1 MNTNKHYF
9 ITVNFN
15 NYKYTI
21 DYVNSIKKNRRNS
34 VIIIVDNNSKNIDR
48 IELNHIYS
56 EDKEVVL
63 VYNEE
68 NIGYFKALN
77 VGLDRI
83 IDRDSHVIIG
93 NNDLVFNEDFL
104 NKLESL
110 ELSDDILAIAPNII
124 TLDGVHQNPHVL
136 KRFSKLVKFFHRAY
150 FSNYFIGQLIFKLSD
165 FYKSKKRM
173 RDKKG
178 NNTSK
183 EIFMGYGACYI
194 LTPAFFKHYN
204 CLDAPVFLMGE
215 EAIFSNQIH
224 KAKGKV
230 YYFPELKLT
239 HKDHASIGRMP
250 TKTLYKIS
258 QKSFKIYSKYL

>member
-1 MNTNKHYF
+1 MKVAF
-9 ITVNFN
+9 ICVNYN
-15 NYKYTI
+15 NSKYTL
-21 DYVNSIKKNRRNS
+21 DYISSLNKSSIHEFE
-34 VIIIVDNNSKNIDR
+34 IIVVDNNSSEIDLVKLLKSK
-48 IELNHIYS
+48 LNFKLIKS
-56 EDKEVVL
+56 KTNL
-63 VYNEE
+63 
-68 NIGYFKALN
+68 GYFKGLN
-77 VGLDRI
+77 LGLDSI
-83 IDRDSHVIIG
+83 ENKDEYDYTVIG
-93 NNDLVFNEDFL
+93 NNDLTFENNFL

-136 KRFSKLVKFFHRAY
+136 KRFSKLVKFFHHAY

-165 FYKSKKRM
+165 FYKSKKRI
-173 RDKKG
+173 RDRKG

-250 TKTLYKIS
+250 SKTLYTIS

>member
-1 MNTNKHYF
+1 MNTNKHNF

-63 VYNEE
+63 VYNDE

-77 VGLDRI
+77 VGLERI
-83 IDRDSHVIIG
+83 TDRDSHVIIG

-150 FSNYFIGQLIFKLSD
+150 FSNYFI
-165 FYKSKKRM
+165 
-173 RDKKG
+173 
-178 NNTSK
+178 
-183 EIFMGYGACYI
+183 
-194 LTPAFFKHYN
+194 
-204 CLDAPVFLMGE
+204 
-215 EAIFSNQIH
+215 
-224 KAKGKV
+224 
-230 YYFPELKLT
+230 
-239 HKDHASIGRMP
+239 
-250 TKTLYKIS
+250 
-258 QKSFKIYSKYL
+258 